1 MLFYK
6 KNITILKPQSI
17 LFKDFGNYYYKSGCF
32 YNESYNIT
40 CPNNSDVRKIIGC
53 YEFKSNIF
61 LNYVLTNY
69 YITC

>member
-40 CPNNSDVRKIIGC
+40 CPNNSDMRN
-53 YEFKSNIF
+53 YFDAMNSNFIF
-61 LNYVLTNY
+61 F
-69 YITC
+69 